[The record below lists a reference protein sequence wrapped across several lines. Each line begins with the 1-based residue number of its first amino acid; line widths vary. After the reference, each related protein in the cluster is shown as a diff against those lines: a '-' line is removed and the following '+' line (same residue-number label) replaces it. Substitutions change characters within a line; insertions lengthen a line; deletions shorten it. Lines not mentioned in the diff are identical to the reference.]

1 MKENCEKSRQRG
13 FTLIEVIVVLILVG
27 IMAAMAGTGLVTA
40 VQGYLMA
47 AENAEVS
54 QKAQMAMTR
63 LTREIH
69 QCSDCDVGN
78 APPGPLGTAYNYRIF
93 DEAHPD
99 SEVSR
104 KLEIWGNEL
113 KLGPQSGDT
122 FVLVDQV
129 QSFSLARNGAD
140 GTITITLVMTH
151 KFGGNQTFVTKIL
164 PRNI

>member
-27 IMAAMAGTGLVTA
+27 IMAAMAGTGLVAA
-40 VQGYLMA
+40 VQGYLTA
-47 AENAEVS
+47 AENSEVS

-69 QCSDCDVGN
+69 QCSDCDSGN
-78 APPGPLGTAYNYRIF
+78 VYPGSLGTFNYHIF
-93 DEAHPD
+93 DEAHD
-99 SEVSR
+99 TEVPR
-104 KLEIWGNEL
+104 KLEISGSEL
-113 KLGPQSGDT
+113 KIGPQSSDT

-129 QSFSLARNGAD
+129 QSFSLVRNGTD

-151 KFGGNQTFVTKIL
+151 RFGGNQTFVTKIL